1 LDKTIKNT
9 RIQVLLLKIC
19 LLIALSWLFYKQF
32 AKISRNE
39 IASFSVTQPI
49 SLIAAIL
56 LVFANWGFEWFKW
69 REILRM
75 SDISSSL
82 EVRVKSFLAGI
93 ITGLLTPN
101 MLGNFIGRMFWF
113 RRRDRPALILL
124 TLFSNAAQFLASVI
138 FGLLAIA
145 WLGIRDLGIPW
156 SRDKFLFF
164 TGIGLLALTLL
175 YLFIEKIP
183 LAIIRSNKWMDRLL
197 PWMQKARFFRS
208 KLLLF
213 SLLRHGVFSL
223 QYWLLLQ
230 AFGLDVEL
238 AWFGWIWQVFFW
250 TTLIPSLWFGKL
262 VIRESMA
269 LWILGPLTGNPGV
282 VLFTSVFLWAINQGI
297 PAAIG
302 IPYFRKNKIHT
313 P

>member
-1 LDKTIKNT
+1 MAKTIKNT
-9 RIQVLLLKIC
+9 RIPVLLLKIC
-19 LLIALSWLFYKQF
+19 LLIALSWLFYRQF
-32 AKISRNE
+32 GKIAWNE
-39 IASFSVTQPI
+39 AASFSVKYPF

-56 LVFANWGFEWFKW
+56 LVFANWGFEWLKW

-75 SDISSSL
+75 SDIQSAF
-82 EVRVKSFLAGI
+82 EVQIKSFLAGI

-113 RRRDRPALILL
+113 QRRDRAALILL

-145 WLGIRDLGIPW
+145 WLGVQDLGILW
-156 SRDKFLFF
+156 SREKFLLF
-164 TGIGLLALTLL
+164 TGIGLLALIVL

-183 LAIIRSNKWMDRLL
+183 LAIIRSNKWMDRLI
-197 PWMQKARFFRS
+197 PWMQQSRFFRFR
-208 KLLLF
+208 LLLF
-213 SLLRHGVFSL
+213 SLLRHAVFSA

-230 AFGLDVEL
+230 AFGLEVEW
-238 AWFGWIWQVFFW
+238 AWIGWIWQVFFW

-269 LWILGPLTGNPGV
+269 LWILGPLTGNPGI
-282 VLFTSVFLWAINQGI
+282 VLFTSVFLWVINQGI

-302 IPYFRKNKIHT
+302 IPYFRKNKT
-313 P
+313 DKT